1 MAESPRLGRFALFV
15 VFICLLGGR
24 FSLARLHP
32 SLPAFDLRFAGLA
45 IAVIVVLVWRAT
57 DRQPGPVTRSGPGAI
72 VFAGWLWFMAA
83 SAMWAPPAA
92 RVSENLLDLGFMGAF
107 VGLAWACVGRLPRD
121 TVERVWTWFAVAGVI
136 YFLAAVAAGPDIQG
150 RYAAFGGG
158 PNVFVRV
165 MILAA
170 LAVTYLASQ
179 RAQPR
184 WLWCLPLFILGAVL
198 SGSRGGMVAFVGVV
212 IVGSW
217 PILRRMRGK
226 VLARLTLLGVAAA
239 VTIPPLLG
247 AQTIESLR
255 HRWVVLTFE
264 SGYSSG
270 RDSIYT
276 QVWELFSS
284 SPFVGVG
291 LDGYYGLVGKD
302 QGFEYPHNVLLA
314 SAAEGGVVGAGLL
327 VLAVVVFLL
336 STRPGPMPPAALYFT
351 LAAVYLAG
359 ASMFSGDYYDVR
371 LLWFFLGLAAID
383 SRRARRERRA
393 ADKTASALPRR
404 PSGTPAGSGQ
414 RVSRM
419 LPED

>member
-1 MAESPRLGRFALFV
+1 MSDSARLGRLALFV

-24 FSLARLHP
+24 FSLSRLHA

-45 IAVIVVLVWRAT
+45 VAVLVFLIWRAR
-57 DRQPGPVTRSGPGAI
+57 DNASGSVTRSGPGAI
-72 VFAGWLWFMAA
+72 VFAAWIWFMAA
-83 SAMWAPPAA
+83 TGLWAPPDA
-92 RVSENLLDLGFMGAF
+92 RVIENLLDLGFMGAF
-107 VGLAWACVGRLPRD
+107 VGLAWACVGHLPPD
-121 TVERVWTWFAVAGVI
+121 TVERVWTWFAVAGAV
-136 YFLAAVAAGPDIQG
+136 YFLAAIAAGPDIQG

-179 RAQPR
+179 RSRPR
-184 WLWCLPLFILGAVL
+184 WLWFLPLFILGAVL

-217 PILRRMRGK
+217 PMLRRMRRK
-226 VLARLTLLGVAAA
+226 VLVRLMLLGAAA
-239 VTIPPLLG
+239 AISIPPLLG
-247 AQTIESLR
+247 PETIESLR
-255 HRWVVLTFE
+255 QRWVVLTLE

-270 RDSIYT
+270 RDSIYA

-291 LDGYYGLVGKD
+291 LDGYYGLIGKA

-314 SAAEGGVVGAGLL
+314 SAAEGGVVSLTIL
-327 VLAVVVFLL
+327 VLAIAVFWL
-336 STRPGPMPPAALYFT
+336 STRPGPMPPAALYFM
-351 LAAVYLAG
+351 LAAVYLAA

-383 SRRARRERRA
+383 SSRARRAGPNATGMASVRSKV
-393 ADKTASALPRR
+393 ADHPLA
-404 PSGTPAGSGQ
+404 
-414 RVSRM
+414 
-419 LPED
+419 E